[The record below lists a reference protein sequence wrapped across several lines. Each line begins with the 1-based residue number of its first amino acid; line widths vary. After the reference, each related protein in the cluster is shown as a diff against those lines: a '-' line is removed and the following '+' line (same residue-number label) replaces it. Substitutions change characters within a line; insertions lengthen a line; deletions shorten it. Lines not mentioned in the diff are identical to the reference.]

1 MNRIP
6 LLLCFLS
13 LAAGAQDTAGANT
26 PAAPVPAAT
35 QTPEPSP
42 PAPAQEA
49 QPSQRTEDPCLDEQD
64 GEANSEVLGALRL
77 SINGENREL
86 AEVKLEGLGRLPEP
100 LVRGLARIPAK
111 GSLTPEQAAI
121 ILQRLVRTG
130 LFTKVTPTVR
140 LAEGSTPVLVVT
152 LEEQPYVA
160 SVDIIGLQADEQ
172 RDVQEEL
179 FRLPPYPSAD
189 DEDGDDDDDG
199 DREDGDDNDDD
210 EDTVANVRIEAEGIR
225 VHISARKCP
234 APYPPRELLASFD
247 KGRFHPGFVWRGLPD
262 ALERAQDEVEDEG
275 YLLASLDATLTAEGQ
290 LRLRVDEGKVEA
302 VEVQGV
308 EEDVAARVREVM
320 GIKPGDVLLRSDLRR
335 AKGRLAQEMPFL
347 SLRDVETLP
356 RSATRFEEERG
367 EDGTRHYRP
376 VAEESRRKKKH
387 WQEEVELSWDMLAD
401 EWSRGDEEDAITTV
415 GRRVVV
421 HVRPKGSTFSVELLP
436 MHTQVTGFAPGL
448 AGSLTLWDV
457 RNRAHVTLDAA
468 LTIPLRWGG
477 QRIPGDPERT
487 AFQRRL
493 NWLVGAK
500 VQVPVLRL
508 AEVGVQL
515 YDFTDTNDRW
525 RMGAIDSYIYSALI
539 NRPDSEYFRRK
550 GYTGFATWRFGPQWL
565 VGAEYRRDTYDSL
578 VSFAPPFSLFRRD
591 SAPFPNPLVDEG
603 RMTSVVGHL
612 EYASDAERAER
623 VGSLFRNPEL
633 SLLRNDW
640 EWPARTSV
648 RSLLTVEVGS
658 PELGGGAEYRFWKVV
673 SDNVLYVSTGHN
685 DGLRLRVRAAGGED
699 LPLQKQ
705 EALGGWSALRGYA
718 FKEFRGD
725 ASLLASAEY
734 RWGFIGA
741 FADVG
746 SVHQNELGW
755 RDPKLGV
762 GAQLYFGDT
771 VHLSVAWRTDE
782 RASLTPEARL
792 LFVRPF

>member
-1 MNRIP
+1 MNRVP
-6 LLLCFLS
+6 LFLCLFS
-13 LAAGAQDTAGANT
+13 LAASAQG
-26 PAAPVPAAT
+26 PAAPS
-35 QTPEPSP
+35 TPVQEEP
-42 PAPAQEA
+42 
-49 QPSQRTEDPCLDEQD
+49 PSRQAEDPCLAEEDDEAD
-64 GEANSEVLGALRL
+64 SEVLGALRL
-77 SINGENREL
+77 SINGENRAL
-86 AEVKLEGLGRLPEP
+86 ADVKLEGLQRLPEP
-100 LVRGLARIPAK
+100 LVRGLARVPAK
-111 GSLTPEQAAI
+111 GSLPPEHAAL

-160 SVDIIGLQADEQ
+160 SVELTGLQADEQ

-179 FRLPPYPSAD
+179 FQLPYSSSED
-189 DEDGDDDDDG
+189 EDDEEDEDGD
-199 DREDGDDNDDD
+199 
-210 EDTVANVRIEAEGIR
+210 EDTETHVRIGTEGVR
-225 VHISARKCP
+225 VHISSRKCP
-234 APYPPRELLASFD
+234 APNPPRELLAFFD
-247 KGRFHPGFVWRGLPD
+247 EGKFHPGVVWKGLPD
-262 ALERAQDEVEDEG
+262 ALERALEEVEDEG
-275 YLLASLDATLTAEGQ
+275 YLLASLDATLTPEGR

-302 VEVQGV
+302 VEVRGV

-335 AKGRLAQEMPFL
+335 AEGRLKQEMPFL
-347 SLRDVETLP
+347 ELWDVETLP
-356 RSATRFEEERG
+356 RPATRFEEVREEGGGRS
-367 EDGTRHYRP
+367 YRP
-376 VAEESRRKKKH
+376 VEEETRRKKKRKH
-387 WQEEVELSWDMLAD
+387 WEDEVELSWDALG
-401 EWSRGDEEDAITTV
+401 EQWKRESEEEAITTV

-421 HVRPKGSTFSVELLP
+421 HARPRGSSFDAELLP

-448 AGSLTLWDV
+448 SGSLKLWDV

-500 VQVPVLRL
+500 VQVPLVRL

-515 YDFTDTNDRW
+515 HDFTDTNDRW
-525 RMGAIDSYIYSALI
+525 RMGAIDSSIYSALL
-539 NRPDSEYFRRK
+539 NRPDAEYFRRK
-550 GYTGFATWRFGPQWL
+550 GLTGFATWRFAQQWL

-578 VSFAPPFSLFRRD
+578 VSFSPPFSLFRRD

-603 RMTSVVGHL
+603 RMTSVVGRL
-612 EYASDAERAER
+612 EYASDAARTER

-640 EWPARTSV
+640 EWPERTAV

-673 SDNVLYVSTGHN
+673 SDNVLYVSTGHE
-685 DGLRLRVRAAGGED
+685 DGLRLRVRAAGGAD

-705 EALGGWSALRGYA
+705 EALGGWSGLRGYA

-734 RWGFIGA
+734 RWGFFGA

-746 SVHQNELGW
+746 SVHRNELGW
-755 RDPKLGV
+755 MDPKLGL
-762 GAQLYFGDT
+762 GTQFYFGDS
-771 VHLSVAWRTDE
+771 VHLSVAWRADE
-782 RASLTPEARL
+782 RASFTPEARL

>member
-1 MNRIP
+1 MLLPSRMNRIP
-6 LLLCFLS
+6 LFLCLFS
-13 LAAGAQDTAGANT
+13 LAASAQGPAA
-26 PAAPVPAAT
+26 PAAPV
-35 QTPEPSP
+35 QEEP
-42 PAPAQEA
+42 
-49 QPSQRTEDPCLDEQD
+49 PSRPVEDPCLAGEEDEAD
-64 GEANSEVLGALRL
+64 SEVLGALRL
-77 SINGENREL
+77 SINGENRAL
-86 AEVKLEGLGRLPEP
+86 AEVKLEGLQRLPEP
-100 LVRGLARIPAK
+100 LVRGLARVPAK
-111 GSLTPEQAAI
+111 GSLTPEHAAL

-160 SVDIIGLQADEQ
+160 SVELTGLQADAQ
-172 RDVQEEL
+172 RDVQDEL
-179 FRLPPYPSAD
+179 FQVPYSSSED
-189 DEDGDDDDDG
+189 EDEDDDDDSDEDGDDG
-199 DREDGDDNDDD
+199 
-210 EDTVANVRIEAEGIR
+210 EDTEAHVRIGTEGVR
-225 VHISARKCP
+225 VHISSRKCP
-234 APYPPRELLASFD
+234 APNPPRELLAFFD
-247 KGRFHPGFVWRGLPD
+247 EGRFHPGFVWKGLPG
-262 ALERAQDEVEDEG
+262 ALERALEEVEDEG
-275 YLLASLDATLTAEGQ
+275 YLLASLDATLTPEGL

-302 VEVQGV
+302 VEVRGV

-320 GIKPGDVLLRSDLRR
+320 GIKPGDVLLRSDLHR
-335 AKGRLAQEMPFL
+335 AEGRLKQEMPFL
-347 SLRDVETLP
+347 KLWDVETLP
-356 RSATRFEEERG
+356 RPATRFEEVREEGGGRS
-367 EDGTRHYRP
+367 YRP
-376 VAEESRRKKKH
+376 VEEETRRKKKRKH
-387 WQEEVELSWDMLAD
+387 WEDEVELSWDALG
-401 EWSRGDEEDAITTV
+401 EQWKRGSREEEAITTV

-421 HVRPKGSTFSVELLP
+421 HARPRGSSFDVELLP

-448 AGSLTLWDV
+448 SGSLKLWDV

-477 QRIPGDPERT
+477 QRIVGDPERT

-500 VQVPVLRL
+500 VQVPRVRL

-525 RMGAIDSYIYSALI
+525 RMGAIDSYIYSALL
-539 NRPDSEYFRRK
+539 NRPDAEYFRRK
-550 GYTGFATWRFGPQWL
+550 GLTGFATWRFAQQWL

-578 VSFAPPFSLFRRD
+578 VSFSPPFSLFRRD

-603 RMTSVVGHL
+603 RMTSVVGRL
-612 EYASDAERAER
+612 EYASDAARDER

-640 EWPARTSV
+640 EWPERMAV

-673 SDNVLYVSTGHN
+673 SDNVLYVSTGHE
-685 DGLRLRVRAAGGED
+685 DGLRLRVRAAGGAD

-705 EALGGWSALRGYA
+705 EALGGWSGLRGYA

-734 RWGFIGA
+734 RWGFFGA

-746 SVHQNELGW
+746 SVHRNELGW
-755 RDPKLGV
+755 MEPKLGL
-762 GAQLYFGDT
+762 GAQFYFGDS

-782 RASLTPEARL
+782 RASFTPEARL

>member
-1 MNRIP
+1 MLFLSRMNRIA

-13 LAAGAQDTAGANT
+13 LAASAQG
-26 PAAPVPAAT
+26 PAAPQSPETSSKDGTAPPPAA
-35 QTPEPSP
+35 
-42 PAPAQEA
+42 AQEA
-49 QPSQRTEDPCLDEQD
+49 PSSRQAEDPCLAEED
-64 GEANSEVLGALRL
+64 GEADSEVLGALRL
-77 SINGENREL
+77 SINGENRAL
-86 AEVKLEGLGRLPEP
+86 ADVKLEGLQRLPEP
-100 LVRGLARIPAK
+100 LVRELARVPAK
-111 GSLTPEQAAI
+111 GSLTPEQAAL

-140 LAEGSTPVLVVT
+140 LSEGATPVLVVA
-152 LEEQPYVA
+152 LEEQPYVT
-160 SVDIIGLQADEQ
+160 SVDITGLPKDEQ
-172 RDVQEEL
+172 RDVQDQL
-179 FRLPPYPSAD
+179 FQVPYSSDED
-189 DEDGDDDDDG
+189 DEGEDDDDD
-199 DREDGDDNDDD
+199 DD
-210 EDTVANVRIEAEGIR
+210 DTVASVRVGAEGVQ
-225 VHISARKCP
+225 VHIGPRKCP
-234 APYPPRELLASFD
+234 APNPPRELLAFFD
-247 KGRFHPGFVWRGLPD
+247 EGRFHPGLVWKGMPE
-262 ALERAQDEVEDEG
+262 ALERALDELEDEG
-275 YLLASLDATLTAEGQ
+275 YLLASLDATLTPEGQ
-290 LRLRVDEGKVEA
+290 LRLTVEEGKVEA
-302 VEVQGV
+302 VEVRGV
-308 EEDVAARVREVM
+308 DEDVAARVREVM
-320 GIKPGDVLLRSDLRR
+320 GIKPGDILLRSDLRR
-335 AKGRLAQEMPFL
+335 AEGRLEQEMPFL
-347 SLRDVETLP
+347 SLWNVETLP
-356 RSATRFEEERG
+356 RPATRFEEEREEG
-367 EDGTRHYRP
+367 GGRRYRP
-376 VAEESRRKKKH
+376 VEEETRREKKRKDWEDGMERAWDALAE
-387 WQEEVELSWDMLAD
+387 Q
-401 EWSRGDEEDAITTV
+401 WSRGSGDEAIITV

-421 HVRPKGSTFSVELLP
+421 HVRPRGSSFEAELIP

-448 AGSLTLWDV
+448 SGSLKLWDV

-500 VQVPVLRL
+500 VQVPAVRL
-508 AEVGVQL
+508 AEAGVQL

-525 RMGAIDSYIYSALI
+525 RMGAIDSYIYSALL
-539 NRPDSEYFRRK
+539 NRPDAEYFRRK
-550 GYTGFATWRFGPQWL
+550 GLTGFATWRFGPQWL

-578 VSFAPPFSLFRRD
+578 VSFSPPFSLFRRD

-612 EYASDAERAER
+612 EYASDAKRTGR

-633 SLLRNDW
+633 SLLKNDW
-640 EWPARTSV
+640 EWPERTAV

-658 PELGGGAEYRFWKVV
+658 PALGGGAEYRFWKVV
-673 SDNVLYVSTGHN
+673 SDNVLYVNTGHQ

-734 RWGFIGA
+734 RWDFFGV

-746 SVHQNELGW
+746 SVHGRELGW
-755 RDPKLGV
+755 MDPRLGV
-762 GAQLYFGDT
+762 GAQLYFGDS

-782 RASLTPEARL
+782 RASLSPEARL